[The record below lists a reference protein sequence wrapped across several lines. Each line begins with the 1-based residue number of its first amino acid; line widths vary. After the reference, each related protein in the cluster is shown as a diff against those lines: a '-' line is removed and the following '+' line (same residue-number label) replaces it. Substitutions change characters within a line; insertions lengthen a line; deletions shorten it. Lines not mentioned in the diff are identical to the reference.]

1 MARSYQWQRRA
12 TELRPASFKWDEPVA
27 RSDFLMNRRDEEF
40 QAFVLDRRPA
50 LLRTSTALTGGDL
63 HLAED
68 LVQKCLIKLYVSWS
82 RVRSMHVESYARR
95 ALVHGLIDEKR
106 AAFHRHERAW
116 AEPPDE
122 ARSDVETQAFDRQ
135 LLWALGQLAPRMRAA
150 VVLRHVEGL
159 STEEAAHALR
169 CSTGTV
175 KSQTARGLARL
186 RELLCQEQHESIGSD
201 RSPEPEPTFQGEQ
214 P

>member
-1 MARSYQWQRRA
+1 
-12 TELRPASFKWDEPVA
+12 V
-27 RSDFLMNRRDEEF
+27 NRRDEEF
-40 QAFVLDRRPA
+40 QAFALDRRSA

-68 LVQKCLIKLYVSWS
+68 LVQKCLIKLYVSWA
-82 RVRSMHVESYARR
+82 RIRSMHVESYARR
-95 ALVHGLIDEKR
+95 VLVHALIDDRR
-106 AAFHRHERAW
+106 AAFNRHERAW

-122 ARSDVETQAFDRQ
+122 ARPEVENEALDGS
-135 LLWALGQLAPRMRAA
+135 LLLALGQLAPRMRAA

-159 STEEAAHALR
+159 STEETAHALR

-175 KSQTARGLARL
+175 KSQTARGLERL
-186 RELLCQEQHESIGSD
+186 RDLLSQEPHGSFGCD
-201 RSPEPEPTFQGEQ
+201 RTFQPQRIFQGEQ